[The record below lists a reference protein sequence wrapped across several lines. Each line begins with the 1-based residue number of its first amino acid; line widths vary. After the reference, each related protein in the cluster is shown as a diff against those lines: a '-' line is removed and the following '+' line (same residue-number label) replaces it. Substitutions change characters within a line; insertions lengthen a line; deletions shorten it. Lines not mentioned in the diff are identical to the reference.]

1 MVCAVALVFLASL
14 PFTGLDSLWSTN
26 HASQLLLTWVALT
39 VLFLNAVYQDGSG
52 SASLPKPLERLVEAS
67 LLAITVFVGI
77 AVYGISLRITQH
89 GLTPTR
95 MWGVLFAIVLGGYA
109 GGYALAA
116 LRRGEPWLRTVPA
129 VNRVVALLIVSLGLL
144 VHTPLLDPV
153 GWSARNQLGRLLDG
167 RTTAADFDYGYLRF
181 ELGRDGAAALA
192 TLDGLEHH
200 PDIDAIREGVATARA
215 AGTHWE
221 WTKDRGPALSHE
233 LFTVLPAGTELPDA
247 VLSAARRRDE
257 NWIGDACKGVLF
269 CAAFQTDLDGHPPD
283 EWVLAIG
290 ADRWNQRWV
299 FREAG
304 DGYEYAGRL
313 VPVGLSSGA
322 TDLEQDLKAMR
333 IQPIE
338 ALYRDLRI
346 GDTRY
351 HLVPD

>member
-116 LRRGEPWLRTVPA
+116 LLRGEPWLRTVPA

-257 NWIGDACKGVLF
+257 NGS
-269 CAAFQTDLDGHPPD
+269 AAPAREFSSAQRSRRISTVTRPTSGCSRSVRIAGTSDGSSEKPGTAMSMRAGSYRLASARAPPT
-283 EWVLAIG
+283 WS
-290 ADRWNQRWV
+290 R
-299 FREAG
+299 
-304 DGYEYAGRL
+304 
-313 VPVGLSSGA
+313 
-322 TDLEQDLKAMR
+322 T
-333 IQPIE
+333 
-338 ALYRDLRI
+338 
-346 GDTRY
+346 
-351 HLVPD
+351 